1 MNAGK
6 HLHHIA
12 DDHQRGALVRIAI
25 DKGMEQACGDF
36 FYALL
41 VEGLGDLGLSMVAG
55 EAWDV
60 YSRHVEFDYP
70 RFAQTLFLRG
80 FRLGYRTHLRNLADG
95 KHQSAHELVAVL
107 EADMGLSSV

>member
-1 MNAGK
+1 MSAVK

-12 DDHQRGALVRIAI
+12 DNHQRGALMGRAI
-25 DKGMEQACGDF
+25 DKGMEQARGDF

-41 VEGLGDLGLSMVAG
+41 VEGLDDQGLSMVAG
-55 EAWDV
+55 EAWKA

-80 FRLGYRTHLRNLADG
+80 FKLGYRTHLRNVADG
-95 KHQSAHELVAVL
+95 RHESAHELVAVL
-107 EADMGLSSV
+107 EADMGLSSM